1 MQLEQIVVDLAGNKI
16 VKQVQ
21 QELTS
26 IAATLQI
33 HINYD
38 QGSKMIADTLRLI
51 ILRANK
57 AFTDQEALMEASG
70 YLSFARH
77 RRHHQTLLS
86 IIDIMIKDADA
97 DNKHVVFCTLD
108 LFVEALSSHERL
120 EDSTFARFLS
130 TIHIH

>member
-86 IIDIMIKDADA
+86 IIDIMIKESLPQVSQEHIAA
-97 DNKHVVFCTLD
+97 PYMLIGSSEPQVV
-108 LFVEALSSHERL
+108 
-120 EDSTFARFLS
+120 
-130 TIHIH
+130 I